1 MMAISRRLKFGV
13 ITAALV
19 GLAGFGMMKGAQAGW
34 NHGGKHAI
42 MKRFVA
48 SAIDEVLEDAKA
60 TPQQLATIHAARD
73 RVFTAF
79 ENSRSSHKGQME
91 EALRLFE
98 ADRIDEARMAALRTQ
113 REGEMKQIGDVVQ
126 QAIVEA
132 HNTLDPQQRRIV
144 TERIRQFRQSH
155 D

>member
-1 MMAISRRLKFGV
+1 MMAISRRWKFGM
-13 ITAALV
+13 IAAALV
-19 GLAGFGMMKGAQAGW
+19 GITGFGMVKGAQAGW

-48 SAIDEVLEDAKA
+48 SAIDDVLEDAKA

-79 ENSRSSHKGQME
+79 ENSRSSHKGQIE

-98 ADRIDEARMAALRTQ
+98 ADRVDEARLATLRTQ
-113 REGEMKQIGDVVQ
+113 REGEMKQLGDVVQ
-126 QAIVEA
+126 QALVEA
-132 HNTLDPQQRRIV
+132 HNTLDAQQRRVV
-144 TERIRQFRQSH
+144 TEHIRSFRQNR